1 MEISLFLRK
10 ISDKGSNMSRMA
22 GGELCL
28 TGTGRLGVVCS
39 CHNVHMSVTK
49 FTQVLSDSSVK

>member
-1 MEISLFLRK
+1 
-10 ISDKGSNMSRMA
+10 MSRMA

-28 TGTGRLGVVCS
+28 TVAGRLGVVCA

-49 FTQVLSDSSVK
+49 FTQVHSDSSESSE